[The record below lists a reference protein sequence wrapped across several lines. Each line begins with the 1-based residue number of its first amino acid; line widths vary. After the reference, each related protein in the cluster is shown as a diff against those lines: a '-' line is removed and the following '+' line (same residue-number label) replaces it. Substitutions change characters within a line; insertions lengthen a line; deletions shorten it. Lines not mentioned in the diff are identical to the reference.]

1 MAEKIKKPRENPDV
15 DSRLSYEEE
24 QTQVDLLQRSGI
36 SIDWTSGTIRAKN
49 FVGGGTGLW
58 DVGEGTGTGPKG
70 DKGDKGDQGE
80 QGIQGIPGED
90 GEKGE
95 KGDKGDQGDQGEPGT
110 DVDPN
115 TLDKLIAD
123 TAANTQGVGEN
134 KVAIQE
140 EKVRNNG
147 QDTKIEALETDNEA
161 NKTAI
166 DDNAKGVADN
176 ESDIAVL
183 DSKVKKNEGDIKT
196 NKDNIA
202 KNKGSID
209 GLAASLA
216 SANND
221 IVELEEEIE
230 ALAPSFDRG
239 HWAHDPDTTYPRP
252 PLDKHYYVIAG
263 VEHADKFEQV
273 TEIFFSNND
282 SDDPSHTHTFNDVE
296 VGQMIEV
303 FEGADSSFM
312 LAEITEKTVNDTYT
326 IFKVDVIKAEGGPG
340 VEEVDPENP
349 DVSVAGAPGVIR
361 VKFFTLAD
369 AEVDLDSLM
378 PKSGGTFTGNVT
390 TDKGGIY
397 INTSNKSTGN
407 NFSVTNGNSVKQLN
421 INGYGNFE
429 YDKSNCPPDRMS
441 DKTVA
446 TMGDLLNL
454 YTLGSSDNMTYRPPK
469 SLSNYEFA
477 TDRNSV
483 NGISNVYLYR
493 LKNNEN
499 NMVDVADYEPT
510 PSTEFKIYY
519 PSTGEIIFTTLVRNW
534 RQSSYSSG
542 DRMFDTPGYGHFYK
556 LGYSMSSSSAYRV
569 MLTNMIKIK

>member
-1 MAEKIKKPRENPDV
+1 MIELKDRIYTLCDTVGIGNIVVGTPREGYQGWDVISNGNTVYYCIVNDTQWEVGHGVKTDAEITRNLLASSNGELISLDGNSSVFCTYPAEKSVVLDADGNLPVSKDIIAGGIIESSSLVKAPTIVTDAVLVGGNSEEDGSEIAELLDV
-15 DSRLSYEEE
+15 YTKGEVDKLQEE
-24 QTQVDLLQRSGI
+24 QDEKWAESQSDQDKS
-36 SIDWTSGTIRAKN
+36 W
-49 FVGGGTGLW
+49 
-58 DVGEGTGTGPKG
+58 GESQKT
-70 DKGDKGDQGE
+70 
-80 QGIQGIPGED
+80 
-90 GEKGE
+90 
-95 KGDKGDQGDQGEPGT
+95 
-110 DVDPN
+110 
-115 TLDKLIAD
+115 
-123 TAANTQGVGEN
+123 
-134 KVAIQE
+134 
-140 EKVRNNG
+140 
-147 QDTKIEALETDNEA
+147 QDTKITE
-161 NKTAI
+161 NK
-166 DDNAKGVADN
+166 
-176 ESDIAVL
+176 S
-183 DSKVKKNEGDIKT
+183 
-196 NKDNIA
+196 
-202 KNKGSID
+202 SIQ
-209 GLAASLA
+209 GLASDLE
-216 SANND
+216 STQRD
-221 IVELEEEIE
+221 VVELEEEIE

-239 HWAHDPDTTYPRP
+239 RWKHDETQTIKGSPDTGSYYLTTDTEVTNQFNDVAKIYFNNTDAQDP
-252 PLDKHYYVIAG
+252 PK
-263 VEHADKFEQV
+263 
-273 TEIFFSNND
+273 
-282 SDDPSHTHTFNDVE
+282 THTFEDVTE
-296 VGQMIEV
+296 GMYIEV
-303 FEGADSSFM
+303 FEALDSSYL
-312 LAEITEKTVNDTYT
+312 LATVDTITKESGYTVMDLT
-326 IFKVDVIKAEGGPG
+326 VVKAEGEAGLS
-340 VEEVDPENP
+340 EEETP
-349 DVSVAGAPGVIR
+349 DVSTASSQEGIR

-369 AEVDLDSLM
+369 TEVDLDSLM
-378 PKSGGTFTGNVT
+378 PKAGGTFTGNVT

-499 NMVDVADYEPT
+499 NMVDMADYEPT

-542 DRMFDTPGYGHFYK
+542 DRMFDVPGYGHFYK

>member
-1 MAEKIKKPRENPDV
+1 MIELKDRIYTDC
-15 DSRLSYEEE
+15 
-24 QTQVDLLQRSGI
+24 
-36 SIDWTSGTIRAKN
+36 TS
-49 FVGGGTGLW
+49 VGQDNIITGDTKLGYQGW
-58 DVGEGTGTGPKG
+58 DVIQDNNTVYYCIIDDTQWEVGHGIKLGNAISRNVIASSTG
-70 DKGDKGDQGE
+70 
-80 QGIQGIPGED
+80 
-90 GEKGE
+90 
-95 KGDKGDQGDQGEPGT
+95 
-110 DVDPN
+110 
-115 TLDKLIAD
+115 DKLILDGSSSVFCTYPAEKSVFLDIDGNLPVSKDIIAGGMIESSSLVKAPMVVTDAVLVGGDSDGDGAD
-123 TAANTQGVGEN
+123 IAELLDVYTKDQVDAL
-134 KVAIQE
+134 QE
-140 EKVRNNG
+140 EQDEEWAESQSEQDKRWDASQKA
-147 QDTKIEALETDNEA
+147 QDTKISE
-161 NKTAI
+161 NKT
-166 DDNAKGVADN
+166 
-176 ESDIAVL
+176 
-183 DSKVKKNEGDIKT
+183 
-196 NKDNIA
+196 
-202 KNKGSID
+202 SIQ
-209 GLAASLA
+209 GLASDLE
-216 SANND
+216 STNRD

-239 HWAHDPDTTYPRP
+239 HWKHDETTTIKGSPDAGSYYLTTDTEVTNEFADVTKIYFNNVDAEDP
-252 PLDKHYYVIAG
+252 P
-263 VEHADKFEQV
+263 Q
-273 TEIFFSNND
+273 
-282 SDDPSHTHTFNDVE
+282 THTFDDVTE
-296 VGQMIEV
+296 GMYIEV
-303 FEGADSSFM
+303 FEALDSSFL
-312 LAEITEKTVNDTYT
+312 LATVDTITKESGYTVMDLT
-326 IFKVDVIKAEGGPG
+326 VVKAEGQAGLP
-340 VEEVDPENP
+340 EEETP
-349 DVSVAGAPGVIR
+349 DVSAASSGEGIR

-369 AEVDLDSLM
+369 TEVDLDSLM
-378 PKSGGTFTGNVT
+378 PKAGGTFTGNVT

-569 MLTNMIKIK
+569 MLTNLRKK